1 MMYDDYISG
10 YLECDTHNEYIG
22 QLSIEGIDISPI
34 TGVYFKQ
41 DGVTHLWLRRCKVV
55 EYDLDTATY
64 SRREASPF
72 FEAYLKKTAADGVV
86 AFKGE
91 FTFLRFKFSIVGVW
105 DAVLGTDK
113 RHRLNLFVERLPINQ
128 QTIINKINE
137 RLKNGK

>member
-1 MMYDDYISG
+1 MYYEDYISG
-10 YLECDTHNEYIG
+10 YLERDSHGDYLGHLT
-22 QLSIEGIDISPI
+22 IEGIDISPI

-41 DGVTHLWLRRCKVV
+41 DNVTYLWLRRCKVV

-72 FEAYLKKTAADGVV
+72 FEAYLKKTSDDGVV
-86 AFKGE
+86 TFKGE

-113 RHRLNLFVERLPINQ
+113 HNRLNLFVERLPINQ

-137 RLKNGK
+137 RLRNGE